1 MKGLLRRLMDEK
13 LTVIVAVHHAED
25 LPEGMTHA
33 LRLSGGRAQTEDC
46 HSAN

>member
-1 MKGLLRRLMDEK
+1 MKGLLGRLMDDK

-33 LRLSGGRAQTEDC
+33 LRLSGGRARAEDC